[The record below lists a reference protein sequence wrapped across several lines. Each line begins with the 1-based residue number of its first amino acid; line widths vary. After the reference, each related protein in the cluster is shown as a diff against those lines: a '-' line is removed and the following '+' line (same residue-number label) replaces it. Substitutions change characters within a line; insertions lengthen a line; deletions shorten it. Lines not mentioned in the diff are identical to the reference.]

1 MRLGL
6 ILMMIDYYQKKA
18 PCTVHS
24 VTVIDFVYKT
34 VKGDYLQIHLE
45 GCKYMLKNT
54 IKKYITKNLSV
65 SDSDLSS
72 GCHF

>member
-6 ILMMIDYYQKKA
+6 ILLMIDYYQKKT

-24 VTVIDFVYKT
+24 VTVTDLVYKT
-34 VKGDYLQIHLE
+34 DKGDYLQIHLE
-45 GCKYMLKNT
+45 ECKYMLKNT
-54 IKKYITKNLSV
+54 IQKYITKNLSV
-65 SDSDLSS
+65 SDSDLSP

>member
-24 VTVIDFVYKT
+24 VTVIDLVYKT
-34 VKGDYLQIHLE
+34 DKGDYLQIHLE
-45 GCKYMLKNT
+45 GCKYSLKT
-54 IKKYITKNLSV
+54 Q
-65 SDSDLSS
+65 
-72 GCHF
+72 